1 VGRKENRTSKP
12 VQILEER
19 TTDKAHIKEI
29 VCLGNRRDKDK
40 DLGMEGTRTGRET
53 ARKIFERG
61 ARSGQRSA
69 RLHSEGRV

>member
-1 VGRKENRTSKP
+1 
-12 VQILEER
+12 
-19 TTDKAHIKEI
+19 
-29 VCLGNRRDKDK
+29 LGNRRDKDK